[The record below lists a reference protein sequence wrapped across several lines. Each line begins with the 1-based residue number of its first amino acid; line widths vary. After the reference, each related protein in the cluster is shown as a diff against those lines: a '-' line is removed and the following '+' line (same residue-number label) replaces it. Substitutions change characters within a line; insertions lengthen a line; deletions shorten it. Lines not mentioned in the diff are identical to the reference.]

1 MGGVYPA
8 PKAAGKARGLSEA
21 YRTLRL
27 FSGQQCSAP
36 IANPSKSATVN
47 PLPFLRVNRSCHLT
61 ATVQLFKLLYIT
73 EYMFPQKEG
82 IMLRLLAAI
91 GFGLLIAYS
100 DSRPTWDDAGITAL
114 ALLIACGLFGFLAP
128 SRP

>member
-1 MGGVYPA
+1 
-8 PKAAGKARGLSEA
+8 
-21 YRTLRL
+21 
-27 FSGQQCSAP
+27 
-36 IANPSKSATVN
+36 
-47 PLPFLRVNRSCHLT
+47 
-61 ATVQLFKLLYIT
+61 
-73 EYMFPQKEG
+73 MFPQKEG